1 MNTRVTPRY
10 DAARLLSD
18 GIDIAVGGSRGSRFV
33 STLDSNTTGPT
44 LDSNTVDQVGR
55 AEPRAVTATTSE
67 SDSERSI
74 ASGASR

>member
-10 DAARLLSD
+10 DAARPLSD
-18 GIDIAVGGSRGSRFV
+18 GTAIAVGGSRGGRFV
-33 STLDSNTTGPT
+33 STLDPNITGPT

-55 AEPRAVTATTSE
+55 AEPRAVTSLTPE
-67 SDSERSI
+67 SDSERSD

>member
-18 GIDIAVGGSRGSRFV
+18 GTAITVGGSRGGRFV
-33 STLDSNTTGPT
+33 STFDSNTIGR
-44 LDSNTVDQVGR
+44 VGR
-55 AEPRAVTATTSE
+55 AEPRAVTAMPSE
-67 SDSERSI
+67 SDSGSI